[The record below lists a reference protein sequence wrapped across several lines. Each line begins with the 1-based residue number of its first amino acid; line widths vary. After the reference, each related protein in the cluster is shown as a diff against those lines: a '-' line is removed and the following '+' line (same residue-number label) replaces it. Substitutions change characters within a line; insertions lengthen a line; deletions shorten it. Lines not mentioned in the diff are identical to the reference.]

1 MAAVLRSPTVTAPI
15 RVVHVVVAGDVG
27 GAEKLLVDLA
37 SRPDVSGVDHAVA
50 LMTPNEELARLFR
63 GAGLRVHDRGRV
75 RENPVA
81 YLWRS
86 LGPRDVRWVERV
98 LREERAAIAHLHT
111 FASHVVGSRAARR
124 AGARILRTE
133 HHVQYFVDPSCS
145 PFTRW
150 SLRRA
155 DAVVAISEYVRAF
168 VVGTAPYVSD
178 KIRVVRNGVDAE
190 RFSPRPHAAPAD
202 ASVHAGVAPL
212 RFVVVC
218 RLERWKEVHLVL
230 EALARV
236 DDARL
241 DVVGDGSER
250 RRLERIARTLGVA
263 DRVTFLGYVRDPREL
278 VAAADV
284 AVSSSRDEPL
294 GLSVLE
300 AEAMG
305 LPVVAFAGGG
315 IAEIVR
321 DGETGWLVRD
331 RSAVALAAAMRAAC
345 VDRARVAEMG
355 RAARARVLAEH
366 RVETMCA
373 GYARVYAELAAW

>member
-1 MAAVLRSPTVTAPI
+1 VGGPI

-37 SRPDVSGVDHAVA
+37 SRPDASGAEHAVA
-50 LMTPNEELARLFR
+50 LMTPNEELARLF
-63 GAGLRVHDRGRV
+63 GAAGLRVHDRGRV

-111 FASHVVGSRAARR
+111 FASHVVGTRAARR

-133 HHVQYFVDPSCS
+133 HHVQYFVDPSSS

-168 VVGTAPYVSD
+168 VVRTAPYASG
-178 KIRVVRNGVDAE
+178 KISVVRNGVDAD
-190 RFSPRPHAAPAD
+190 RFSPRPRAPSAL
-202 ASVHAGVAPL
+202 PL
-212 RFVVVC
+212 RFVVAC
-218 RLERWKEVHLVL
+218 RLEPWKEVHLVI

-236 DDARL
+236 EGARL
-241 DVVGDGSER
+241 DVVGDGTER
-250 RRLERIARTLGVA
+250 RRLERVAGDLGVA
-263 DRVTFLGYVRDPREL
+263 DRATFHGYTRDPRAL

-294 GLSVLE
+294 GLAVLE

-305 LPVVAFAGGG
+305 LPVIAFAGGG
-315 IAEIVR
+315 IPEIVR
-321 DGETGWLVRD
+321 DGVTGWLVRE
-331 RSAVALAAAMRAAC
+331 RSAAALAAAMREARD
-345 VDRARVAEMG
+345 DRARLAEMG
-355 RAARARVLAEH
+355 RAARAMVVAEH
-366 RVETMCA
+366 GVEAMCA
-373 GYARVYAELAAW
+373 GYGRVYAELAAW